1 MWYTVGNAMAKQAV
15 EAPLVALIE
24 DEPTLANIIERKL
37 QAAGYRVAVAA
48 SGPEGLALVQGQ
60 KPALVLLDM
69 LLPGKGGMAVLE
81 ELHRERL
88 LPDLP
93 VVIISNSGQPVEI
106 ERAKALGV
114 RDYLVKVDLDPDEV
128 VALVRRTLAGP
139 SGTPMGRPRGP
150 HVLVVEDDALLCGEL
165 ARFFA
170 GKQYRTST
178 AGTVP
183 AAWTVLK
190 REAVDL
196 VLLDVR
202 LPGVDGISFLRELKS
217 QARWQTVPV
226 VIISNLG
233 QREEIEEG
241 LAAGAEDYIVKAS
254 VLPEDIGERVAA
266 VLQQRGV
273 SAD

>member
-1 MWYTVGNAMAKQAV
+1 MEQSDSAS
-15 EAPLVALIE
+15 LVALIE

-37 QAAGYRVAVAA
+37 QAAGFRVAVAA
-48 SGPEGLALVQGQ
+48 SGPEGLALLKAERPQ
-60 KPALVLLDM
+60 LVLLDM

-81 ELHRERL
+81 ELAAAGV

-106 ERAKALGV
+106 ERAKELGV

-128 VALVRRTLAGP
+128 VALVRRTLAAPEAPARGA
-139 SGTPMGRPRGP
+139 RGP
-150 HVLVVEDDALLCGEL
+150 HLLIIEDDVLLGGEL
-165 ARFFA
+165 TRYFTS
-170 GKQYRTST
+170 KQYRTST

-183 AAWTVLK
+183 AAWMILK
-190 REAVDL
+190 RETVDL
-196 VLLDVR
+196 ILLDVR
-202 LPGVDGISFLRELKS
+202 LPGIDGISFLRELKG
-217 QARWQTVPV
+217 QERWREVPV

-233 QREEIEEG
+233 QREEIEAG

-266 VLQQRGV
+266 VLRQRGV
-273 SAD
+273 SAAG